1 MAVCTAGAMHNN
13 PTGAMVIV
21 PMQPLLH
28 TEPILMVH
36 MAAAE
41 ALAAAEAE
49 ALAAAEALAEED
61 GSKPGR
67 ESESSPGVVPGLL
80 RRKPYDKANR
90 GHEYAFL
97 KSKRIRNGI
106 SE

>member
-1 MAVCTAGAMHNN
+1 MAACTAGAMHN
-13 PTGAMVIV
+13 PMGAMVIV

-41 ALAAAEAE
+41 ALAAAED
-49 ALAAAEALAEED
+49 LAAAEED

-67 ESESSPGVVPGLL
+67 ESESSPGVAPGLL

-106 SE
+106 SG

>member
-1 MAVCTAGAMHNN
+1 MAVCTAGAMHNNPTGAMHN

-41 ALAAAEAE
+41 DLAAEEDLAAAED
-49 ALAAAEALAEED
+49 LAEED
-61 GSKPGR
+61 GSKPRR
-67 ESESSPGVVPGLL
+67 EHESSPGVAAGLL
-80 RRKPYDKANR
+80 TQDPYGNRKR
-90 GHEYAFL
+90 
-97 KSKRIRNGI
+97 
-106 SE
+106 